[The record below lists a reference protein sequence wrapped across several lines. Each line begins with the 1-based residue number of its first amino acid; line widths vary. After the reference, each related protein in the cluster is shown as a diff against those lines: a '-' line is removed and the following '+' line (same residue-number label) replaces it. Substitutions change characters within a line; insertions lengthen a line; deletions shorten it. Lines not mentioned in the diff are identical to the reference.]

1 MNQDPTIS
9 NANGKANQMTLA
21 KVTPADEYHVN
32 DHGLIDSP
40 GKFEGEAAY
49 VPSFWALGLDG
60 GADANIYAEPDD
72 VFVGTVF
79 IFDLTDEDKKRWPA
93 LADVER
99 LELWE
104 ADNGFVYCDRLPQDG
119 SFNEKNA
126 AAL

>member
-1 MNQDPTIS
+1 MRQV
-9 NANGKANQMTLA
+9 
-21 KVTPADEYHVN
+21 KVTPADEYHV
-32 DHGLIDSP
+32 DEHGLIDSP

-60 GADANIYAEPDD
+60 GADIDFVEAIRIADREGEVP
-72 VFVGTVF
+72 VFVF
-79 IFDLTDEDKKRWPA
+79 YLTDEDKKRWPA

-104 ADNGFVYCDRLPQDG
+104 SSNGFVFCDRLPQDG

>member
-1 MNQDPTIS
+1 
-9 NANGKANQMTLA
+9 MTLA
-21 KVTPADEYHVN
+21 KVTPVDEYHV
-32 DHGLIDSP
+32 DEHGLIDSP

-49 VPSFWALGLDG
+49 VPSFWALGLEG
-60 GADANIYAEPDD
+60 GADEDTYGERDVEVIEEELAKAA
-72 VFVGTVF
+72 VFVF
-79 IFDLTDEDKKRWPA
+79 HLTDEDKKRWPA

-104 ADNGFVYCDRLPQDG
+104 SGNGFVYCDRLPQDG

>member
-1 MNQDPTIS
+1 
-9 NANGKANQMTLA
+9 MTLA
-21 KVTPADEYHVN
+21 KVTPVDEYHV
-32 DHGLIDSP
+32 DEHGLIDSP

-49 VPSFWALGLDG
+49 VPSFWALGLEG
-60 GADANIYAEPDD
+60 GADDDIYADRDGEVP
-72 VFVGTVF
+72 VFVF
-79 IFDLTDEDKKRWPA
+79 YLTDEDKKSWPA